1 MTILYSAKIKAC
13 LITYFVILFLFLYHV
28 LFFADI
34 QDYFNAARNAA
45 ANDYTDNWMLESGE
59 RVDIDDISSKGFKEG
74 VTVSKVLPE
83 NMEETDSICFS
94 TSNLKFDVY
103 VDDKLIYSYDTKEN
117 FTGNG
122 DGIAYHMIGLGA
134 KDEGAIIRIEGA
146 SVFSDKHGGRLNNM
160 KYGREEN
167 FRYFLMRNNLV
178 GVVLSFL
185 MTIFGVVV
193 AVFYFGMHRKNAII
207 GSAWALG
214 LSAILFGL
222 YSICDT
228 GIPQLL
234 TGTTYASR
242 ELVYGILNL
251 AGMPLVFFLY
261 SVTKS
266 KRRIFFYLSFLI
278 TVLSLG
284 GLTFCRYAL
293 GIDLHQV
300 SALLYTSYGLH
311 LAIFLV
317 MLIDNEIY
325 CRRKKISSNLLYFY
339 IGTGIFIAAA
349 SIDMIRYSIDKKGS
363 VGHGS
368 WLRFGLV
375 FFLLFVAFQI
385 FDWWSREKSSLER
398 DRFVNR
404 LLQYIMDA
412 MDTEEKINKVLEYM
426 CEELDA
432 DRAYIFEDMRDGTFD
447 NTYEYCAMGVTPQID
462 NLKGLPYDGVVDVW
476 YQQYMSGGHVLIY
489 DIEKYREVSMNMY
502 NVLKPQGIETLVTG
516 PLILE
521 GEYIGFFG
529 VDNPPPA
536 RMEEISEIIGLLT
549 YFLSELVARRDNQR
563 RLVEYSYQD
572 FLTGVGNRR
581 AIKQFEI
588 KNLDTSR
595 PYGFIMC
602 DINGLKSVN
611 DNEGHDAGDE
621 LIKNVANCLISIFG
635 KSNIFRM
642 GGDEFAVYAFE
653 DTAQILQD
661 KIDSFK
667 KMIDEK
673 GYHVAVGYS
682 YAEEGDPDY
691 RTRKTEAD
699 NRMYDAKREFYRNG
713 NDRRRRGTD

>member
-1 MTILYSAKIKAC
+1 MKALYSNKVKAC
-13 LITYFVILFLFLYHV
+13 LIAYFVVLVAFLYHV
-28 LFFADI
+28 LFLADI

-45 ANDYTDNWMLESGE
+45 ANDYTDNWMLDSGE
-59 RVDIDDISSKGFKEG
+59 YVDVDDVSSKGFKDG
-74 VTVSKVLPE
+74 VIISKVLPDV
-83 NMEETDSICFS
+83 MEENDSICFT

-103 VDDKLIYSYDTKEN
+103 VDDNLIYSYDTKEN
-117 FTGNG
+117 YTGTG
-122 DGIAYHMIGLGA
+122 DGIAYHMIGLGS
-134 KDEGAIIRIEGA
+134 KDEGKTIRIEGA
-146 SVFSDKHGGRLNNM
+146 STFSNKSSGRLNNM

-167 FRYFLMRNNLV
+167 FRYFLMRNNMA
-178 GVVLSFL
+178 GVLLSFL
-185 MTIFGVVV
+185 MIIFGLVII
-193 AVFYFGMHRKNAII
+193 VFYFGMHRKSVII
-207 GSAWALG
+207 GAAWALG

-222 YSICDT
+222 WSICDT

-234 TGTTYASR
+234 TGTTYAAR

-251 AGMPLVFFLY
+251 AGLPLVYFVY

-266 KRRIFFYLSFLI
+266 KRSVFFYLSFLI
-278 TVLSLG
+278 TFLCLG
-284 GLTFCRYAL
+284 CLTFCRYAL
-293 GIDLHQV
+293 DIDLHEL
-300 SALLYTSYGLH
+300 SALIYTSYGLH
-311 LAIFLV
+311 LCIFLF
-317 MLIDNEIY
+317 MLLDNEIY
-325 CRRKKISSNLLYFY
+325 CHRKNMSSNLLYFY

-349 SIDMIRYSIDKKGS
+349 SIDMIRYSINKKSS

-368 WLRFGLV
+368 WLRYGLV
-375 FFLLFVAFQI
+375 FFLLFVSFQI

-398 DRFVNR
+398 DRFVNK

-412 MDTEEKINKVLEYM
+412 MDPEEKIGKVLEYL

-447 NTYEYCAMGVTPQID
+447 NTYEYCAKGVTAEID
-462 NLKGLPYDGVVDVW
+462 NLKGLPFDGVVDVW
-476 YQQYMSGGHVLIY
+476 YQQYMAGGHVLIY
-489 DIEKYREVSMNMY
+489 DIEKYREVSLNMY

-521 GEYIGFFG
+521 GKYIGFFG

-536 RMEEISEIIGLLT
+536 RMEEISEIIGLLM
-549 YFLSELVARRDNQR
+549 YFLSELVAQRDNQR
-563 RLVEYSYQD
+563 RLVEYSYHD

-581 AIKQFEI
+581 AIKQFENNI
-588 KNLDTSR
+588 LDTSR

-602 DINGLKSVN
+602 DINGLKAVN

-635 KSNIFRM
+635 ESNIFRM

-653 DTAQILQD
+653 DTAKALQD
-661 KIDSFK
+661 KIDTFK
-667 KMIDEK
+667 KMIDER

-699 NRMYDAKREFYRNG
+699 NRMYDAKREFYCNG
-713 NDRRRRGTD
+713 NDRRRR